1 LTAQP
6 NQVRV
11 IAHRGHLA
19 NVRAPSRFYQIGDP
33 MRRLLLLVVSLA
45 TLLALATP
53 ASAMNPNFFDQ
64 LDLKQDRHIVAAGGP
79 CHWQAGDAWAE
90 ISNVRIE
97 QGGVVASSGTASTI
111 VRKGRDS
118 SWWLDATSSSQLTRG
133 PAEAYALAVVHRS
146 DGSTYEYP
154 WYDDVQLR

>member
-1 LTAQP
+1 
-6 NQVRV
+6 
-11 IAHRGHLA
+11 
-19 NVRAPSRFYQIGDP
+19 

-53 ASAMNPNFFDQ
+53 ASAMLPQFFDQ
-64 LDLKQDRHIVAAGGP
+64 LDLKQDRHTVAAGGP

-90 ISNVRIE
+90 INNVTIE
-97 QGGVVASSGTASTI
+97 QGSVVASSGTASTI
-111 VRKGRDS
+111 VRNGIDTA
-118 SWWLDATSSSQLTRG
+118 WWLDASATSQLRRG
-133 PAEAYALAVVHRS
+133 PADAYALAVVHRT